1 MDGENSGKLFRMDDL
16 GVPVFSETSNWGY
29 SEKKNLRLLIGGQPL
44 EVLDSRAHLVEVK
57 VKSS

>member
-1 MDGENSGKLFRMDDL
+1 MVYSGKLFRMDDL

-29 SEKKNLRLLIGGQPL
+29 SEKKLRLLIGGQPL